1 MNDSENLF
9 YTLLLFSMTVDL
21 SDNFVVIF
29 NAFFSYYSNRENMQL
44 ITLSDFK

>member
-1 MNDSENLF
+1 MNDSVNLF

-29 NAFFSYYSNRENMQL
+29 RCFL
-44 ITLSDFK
+44 